1 MSYTLNVNG
10 EDRTIDVPQD
20 NTPLLWVLR
29 QALGLKGTK
38 FGCGSG
44 FCGACTVHITGSGLP
59 NGSRLLSCV
68 ISGQEV
74 SNAGWAVTTIEGLAD
89 DDPVKQAW
97 IDQQVPQ
104 CGYCQPGMIMAT
116 KSLLAN
122 NPNPSDQD
130 IDAAIPNLCRC
141 GTYLRI
147 RKAIHQAARMEVNT

>member
-29 QALGLKGTK
+29 EALGLKGTK

-44 FCGACTVHITGSGLP
+44 FCGACTVHITGSDLP

-68 ISGQEV
+68 ISGAEV
-74 SNAGWAVTTIEGLAD
+74 SNAGWAVTTIEGLPD

-130 IDAAIPNLCRC
+130 IDTAIPNLCRC

-147 RKAIHQAARMEVNT
+147 RKAIHQAANTEVTT